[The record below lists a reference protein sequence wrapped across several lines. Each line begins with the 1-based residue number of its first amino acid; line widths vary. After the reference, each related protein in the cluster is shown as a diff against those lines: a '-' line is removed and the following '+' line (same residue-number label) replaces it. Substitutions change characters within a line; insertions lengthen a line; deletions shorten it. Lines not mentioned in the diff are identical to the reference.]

1 MKSTGFMSEI
11 ADRTWIKQLR
21 DQLGNVVPGSYQP
34 PKPVTP
40 GLTYGRHAGPPKFD
54 ARHASVLL
62 LCYQDSDAQWKIPLV
77 VRAQSG
83 DVHSGQIAFPGG
95 RLEPDETP
103 QQAALRECAEETGAI
118 IKPEMVL
125 GQMDASFVYASR
137 HWVHVFVAVCNEEP
151 AWIPCEREVD
161 CLFHMPVAAVF
172 EVHRFSSFL
181 MDRKKM
187 RFSAPSLEWESH
199 QIWGATR
206 HILSDFA
213 EILANSE

>member
-1 MKSTGFMSEI
+1 MKSTRFMNEI
-11 ADRTWIKQLR
+11 SDRAWIQQLR
-21 DQLGNVVPGSYQP
+21 DQLGDVVPNSYQTP
-34 PKPVTP
+34 RPVTP

-54 ARHASVLL
+54 ARQASVLL

-95 RLEPDETP
+95 RLEADETP

-118 IKPEMVL
+118 VQSEMVQ
-125 GQMDASFVYASR
+125 GQLNPTFVYASR
-137 HWVHVFVAVCNEEP
+137 HWVHVFVAVCQEEP

-161 CLFHMPVAAVF
+161 CLIHLPVSAVF
-172 EVHRFSSFL
+172 EEQRFSSFL
-181 MDRKKM
+181 MERNNLK
-187 RFSAPSLEWESH
+187 FPAPSLEWESH